1 MYNYYIKLL
10 GYPNVPLFL
19 KKYLTVPSLVRLKG
33 IGYFCGMDYASK
45 DVYQFNTY
53 ISRYMHSLSTAL
65 LVYKLT
71 NDKTYTLQALFHD
84 VSTPVFS
91 HVIDYMNKDYLYQET
106 TEEFTEFIIKSDKVL
121 LRYLEM
127 DNVRVED
134 LINYKSSS
142 IVDNKRPKMCA
153 DRLDGIIL
161 NGSYWIKLLN
171 KRDIFNIIRD
181 TEVYLN
187 ESKELE
193 LGFKSI
199 DVLNKVVLTN
209 DLTDKEMHSS
219 YDMYMMELLANITRY
234 LIDKKYI
241 GYEDLYFY
249 TERELFKK
257 ICKISDKTL
266 QSEVYKF
273 RNILKSDIPS
283 VMSDNIKVRKI
294 SPLLNGQRKG

>member
-10 GYPNVPLFL
+10 GYPDVPEFL

-45 DVYQFNTY
+45 DVYDFKCY

-71 NDKTYTLQALFHD
+71 SDKTYTLQALFHD

-91 HVIDYMNKDYLYQET
+91 HVIDYMNKDYLYQES
-106 TEEFTEFIIKSDKVL
+106 TEEFTEFILKNDKVL

-127 DNVRVED
+127 DNVKVED

-142 IVDNKRPKMCA
+142 IVDNKRTKMCA

-161 NGSYWIKLLN
+161 NGSYWTKTLT
-171 KRDIFNIIRD
+171 KRDIFYILKD

-187 ESKELE
+187 ECHELE
-193 LGFKSI
+193 IGFKTEE
-199 DVLNKVVLTN
+199 VLNKVVLTN

-219 YDMYMMELLANITRY
+219 YDTYMMELLASITRY
-234 LIDKKYI
+234 LIDKRYI

-249 TERELFKK
+249 TERELFKRM
-257 ICKISDKTL
+257 CKINDKT
-266 QSEVYKF
+266 
-273 RNILKSDIPS
+273 
-283 VMSDNIKVRKI
+283 
-294 SPLLNGQRKG
+294 SPPKMY